1 MATVT
6 NAQIKAIPGWFGG
19 LDVPAFRLLL
29 AETAVRLGGDLAELG
44 VYQGKSAVLLGAYL
58 NSGETLTVVDLF
70 GTEASADGNKRENA
84 EQYPN
89 LTRAQFEHAYQRVH
103 GNLPVV
109 IEGYSSSITQYAAA
123 AAHRL
128 VHVDASHLYEHVV
141 TDIESARTLLKP
153 DGIAVFDD
161 YRSGHTPGVAAA
173 VWQAAGGGMR
183 PFLLTPQKL
192 YATWGDPSLWR
203 ELVHTWAQA
212 NLVDSYELQTIGGN
226 EVVRVWS
233 KLNPIVR
240 HLPPS
245 TIPALRRVRAL
256 WT

>member
-153 DGIAVFDD
+153 DGSRCLTTTV
-161 YRSGHTPGVAAA
+161 VATRRG
-173 VWQAAGGGMR
+173 W
-183 PFLLTPQKL
+183 
-192 YATWGDPSLWR
+192 
-203 ELVHTWAQA
+203 
-212 NLVDSYELQTIGGN
+212 
-226 EVVRVWS
+226 
-233 KLNPIVR
+233 
-240 HLPPS
+240 
-245 TIPALRRVRAL
+245 LRRFGKRREAECAPSCLRLKSYKGYPDHGSNLRV
-256 WT
+256 